1 MRPAVLP
8 VRDRGQGV
16 PLVLLHGLG
25 TTGEEFVDLSTLL
38 AEACRVIVPD
48 LRGHGGSAHLPGP
61 YSAEAMAADLAPTLD
76 ALGLASA
83 HVLGHSHGGAA
94 AQVFAHTH
102 PERVRSLV
110 LVSTYTRQRLT
121 WWERLTGRLAP
132 PTVTLLETRRLA
144 LLVRWLRT
152 AGGGRKFTPQA
163 AAVRAATLAA
173 HDGGQL
179 AAALHDARPFDSRAW
194 LSTIQAPALVI
205 AGRRDYV
212 VVPRQA
218 QLLAAGIPAAHLHLL
233 DDGGHELPLSHAA
246 ELAPLVTGWLRG
258 CELALSPAG

>member
-1 MRPAVLP
+1 MMPAVLP
-8 VRDRGQGV
+8 VREHGSGA

-25 TTGEEFVDLSTLL
+25 TTGEEFVFLSALL
-38 AEACRVIVPD
+38 AEAFQVIVPD
-48 LRGHGGSAHLPGP
+48 LRGHGGSAYLPGP

-76 ALGLASA
+76 ALGVASA

-94 AQVFAHTH
+94 AQVFARTH

-110 LVSTYTRQRLT
+110 LISTYTRQRLT
-121 WWERLTGRLAP
+121 WWERLIGRLAA
-132 PTVTLLETRRLA
+132 PTVTALETRRLA

-163 AAVRAATLAA
+163 AAVRSATLAA
-173 HDGGQL
+173 NDAGQL
-179 AAALHDARPFDSRAW
+179 AAALQDARRFDSREW
-194 LSTIQAPALVI
+194 LETLQAPTLVI

-218 QLLAAGIPAAHLHLL
+218 RLLAAGIPAADLRLL

-246 ELAPLVTGWLRG
+246 ELAHLITGWLRDR
-258 CELALSPAG
+258 